1 VETAEARLDALSI
14 LERQVLWL
22 STAIIHHANRVR
34 PNPGGMKVGGHQAS
48 SASMVSIMTSLWF
61 GHLRSQDR
69 VSVKPHASPVLH
81 AINYLLGELD
91 ESYLP
96 TLRAFGGL
104 QSYPSRVKDP
114 DPVDY
119 STGSVGIGATAPIWG
134 AVARRYLGSHF
145 PGDEAT
151 PRQYSLLGDAELD
164 EGAVWEAIVD
174 PGVAE
179 LGEIVW
185 VVDVN
190 RQSLDRV
197 VPLIAAGRLRG
208 MFTAA
213 GWQVITLKYGRLLDK
228 LFAQPGGD
236 ALRYRIDAMP
246 NPEYQRL
253 LRCHP
258 DELRRRLPGG
268 DESVAA
274 LIAGLDDATL
284 AAAIRNLG
292 GHDLAALDEAYNAI
306 DDDRPTL
313 ILAYTIKGY
322 GLPIEGHP
330 QNHSALLTAE
340 QVNELAVQLG
350 ADADHPWRRWPAGT
364 EAAGLCAETA
374 RRLKRPPTP
383 QTPQHVPPQVPTDL
397 GRTPTGVATTQAAL
411 GRTLLDLAREA
422 PEAAGRVV
430 TVSPDVSSS
439 TNLGGWVNKVGV
451 WSARERTD
459 WFADDAETILH
470 WREKPTGQHI
480 ELGIAE
486 TNLVGL
492 LGELGATWS
501 RWGQP
506 LLPIGVLYDPFV
518 ERALEPWSFGIY
530 AGGQSI
536 LVGTPS
542 GVSLAPE
549 GGAHQSITTPSIG
562 VEQPGCTTYEPAFAL
577 DTEWCLLASLA
588 RLGRAGGCSAYLR
601 LSTRPVSQKLA
612 DVPADPAAR
621 ERRRRQVVAGAY
633 PLRREGLAALS
644 DDQLLGIIAAT
655 RRMESRI
662 AWTQLAA
669 IREFA
674 ARRGAAARVGGPS
687 RSGRDGFAADELA
700 CELHLTAQ
708 SAVGQIAYAC
718 ALAGRLPA
726 TFAALAAG
734 QLDPVHARIIE
745 DEISILSP
753 ENAAKADEELA
764 RKAGSLT
771 YGQLRS
777 LAHRLV
783 LKLDPEAARKRKE
796 AARRDA
802 HVRRFREASGN
813 AGMVARE
820 LPPDEVLASWQHVEQ
835 RALDLRAAGRRVV
848 ARAAGARC
856 PPLAS
861 PVGTYLRHHAYRIP
875 SRLGRFRSS
884 LLSWRGS
891 WRLEPHEPGGRRRGR
906 HRV

>member
-1 VETAEARLDALSI
+1 MAELRTEPTDLGTLGEI
-14 LERQVLWL
+14 ERQVLWL
-22 STAIIHHANRVR
+22 STAIVHHANRVR
-34 PNPGGMKVGGHQAS
+34 PNPGGLKVGGHQAS

-61 GHLRSQDR
+61 RHLRATDR

-96 TLRAFGGL
+96 TLRAFAGL

-134 AVARRYLGSHF
+134 AVARRYLNDRF
-145 PGDEAT
+145 AGDASQ
-151 PRQYSLLGDAELD
+151 PAGRQYSLLGDAELD

-179 LGEIVW
+179 LGEVVW

-197 VPLIAAGRLRG
+197 VPGMAADRLRG

-213 GWQVITLKYGRLLDK
+213 GWQVITLKYGRLLEE
-228 LFAQPGGD
+228 LFARAGGE
-236 ALRYRIDAMP
+236 ALRQRIDAMP

-253 LRCHP
+253 LRC
-258 DELRRRLPGG
+258 DAAELRRRLPAG
-268 DESVAA
+268 DASIAE
-274 LIAGLDDATL
+274 LIAGLDDTALTQ
-284 AAAIRNLG
+284 AIRNLG
-292 GHDLAALDEAYNAI
+292 GHDLVALDAAFDAI
-306 DDDRPTL
+306 SDDRPTI

-322 GLPIEGHP
+322 GLAVEGHP
-330 QNHSALLTAE
+330 QNHSALLTTE
-340 QVNELAVQLG
+340 QIGELAAQLG
-350 ADADHPWRRWPAGT
+350 TDADQPWRRPAPDS
-364 EAAGLCAETA
+364 AAGLLCEQTA
-374 RRLKRPPTP
+374 GRLRRPP
-383 QTPQHVPPQVPTDL
+383 VPPPVPPGLPADL

-411 GRTLLDLAREA
+411 GRALLDLTREA
-422 PEAAGRVV
+422 SEAARRVV

-451 WSARERTD
+451 WAARERRD

-486 TNLVGL
+486 TNMVGL

-506 LLPIGVLYDPFV
+506 LFPIGVLYDPFV

-549 GGAHQSITTPSIG
+549 GGVHQSITTPSIG
-562 VEQPGCTTYEPAFAL
+562 IEQPGCVSYEPAFAI

-588 RLGRAGGCSAYLR
+588 RLGRPGGSSAYLR

-612 DVPADPAAR
+612 AIPDDPAAR

-633 PLRREGLAALS
+633 PLRRAGHP
-644 DDQLLGIIAAT
+644 QVTIAA
-655 RRMESRI
+655 M
-662 AWTQLAA
+662 
-669 IREFA
+669 
-674 ARRGAAARVGGPS
+674 GAVVP
-687 RSGRDGFAADELA
+687 E
-700 CELHLTAQ
+700 
-708 SAVGQIAYAC
+708 
-718 ALAGRLPA
+718 
-726 TFAALAAG
+726 ALAAAERLEAVGVAADVVVVTSPGLLFRALRARQGLDTGTGEPTWILG
-734 QLDPVHARIIE
+734 QAFPADRATPLVTVLDGHPHTLAFLATINRVPHAALGVAQFGQSGSIE
-745 DEISILSP
+745 DLYRYNGIDTDSVIR
-753 ENAAKADEELA
+753 A
-764 RKAGSLT
+764 
-771 YGQLRS
+771 
-777 LAHRLV
+777 
-783 LKLDPEAARKRKE
+783 
-796 AARRDA
+796 
-802 HVRRFREASGN
+802 
-813 AGMVARE
+813 
-820 LPPDEVLASWQHVEQ
+820 
-835 RALDLRAAGRRVV
+835 ALDLAG
-848 ARAAGARC
+848 
-856 PPLAS
+856 S
-861 PVGTYLRHHAYRIP
+861 
-875 SRLGRFRSS
+875 
-884 LLSWRGS
+884 
-891 WRLEPHEPGGRRRGR
+891 
-906 HRV
+906 

>member
-1 VETAEARLDALSI
+1 MADVIQSPPQTDADTLGEI
-14 LERQVLWL
+14 ERQVLWL
-22 STAIIHHANRVR
+22 STAIIDHANRVR
-34 PNPGGMKVGGHQAS
+34 PNPSGMKVGGHQAS

-61 GHLRSQDR
+61 GHLRAQDR

-91 ESYLP
+91 ESHLP

-134 AVARRYLGSHF
+134 AVAQRYLSSHF
-145 PGDEAT
+145 PGDGAT
-151 PRQYSLLGDAELD
+151 TRQYSLLGDAELD

-174 PGVAE
+174 PAVAE
-179 LGEIVW
+179 LGEVVW

-197 VPLIAAGRLRG
+197 VPIIAAERLRG
-208 MFTAA
+208 MFAAA
-213 GWQVITLKYGRLLDK
+213 GWQVITLKYGRLLQE
-228 LFAQPGGD
+228 LFARPGGD
-236 ALRYRIDAMP
+236 PLRHRIDAMP

-253 LRCHP
+253 LRC
-258 DELRRRLPGG
+258 DAAELRRRLPGG
-268 DESVAA
+268 DESIAG

-292 GHDLAALDEAYNAI
+292 GHDLGALDEAYRAI
-306 DDDRPTL
+306 EDDRPTL

-330 QNHSALLTAE
+330 QNHAALLTAE
-340 QVNELAVQLG
+340 QIKQLAAHLG
-350 ADADHPWRRWPAGT
+350 ADADQPWRRFAPGSPPAQ
-364 EAAGLCAETA
+364 LCAQTA
-374 RRLKRPPTP
+374 ERLRRPHIPRHAPPE
-383 QTPQHVPPQVPTDL
+383 VPKDL
-397 GRTPTGVATTQAAL
+397 GRTPTGMATTQAAL
-411 GRTLLDLAREA
+411 GRALLDLTREA
-422 PEAAGRVV
+422 PEAAARVV

-486 TNLVGL
+486 GNLVGL
-492 LGELGATWS
+492 IGELGATWS
-501 RWGQP
+501 RWGEP
-506 LLPIGVLYDPFV
+506 LFPIGVLYDPFV

-562 VEQPGCTTYEPAFAL
+562 IEQPGCVSYEPAFAV

-588 RLGRAGGCSAYLR
+588 RLGRPEGSSAYLR

-612 DVPADPAAR
+612 GVPDDPAAR

-633 PLRREGLAALS
+633 PLRRAAA
-644 DDQLLGIIAAT
+644 GPAVTIAA
-655 RRMESRI
+655 M
-662 AWTQLAA
+662 
-669 IREFA
+669 
-674 ARRGAAARVGGPS
+674 GAVVP
-687 RSGRDGFAADELA
+687 E
-700 CELHLTAQ
+700 
-708 SAVGQIAYAC
+708 
-718 ALAGRLPA
+718 
-726 TFAALAAG
+726 ALAAADRLAEAGTPADVVCVTSPGLLFRALRARQGFPGPGPDQGEPWILEQAFPAARATPLVTVLDGHPHTLSFLATVNHVPHAALGVAQFG
-734 QLDPVHARIIE
+734 QSGSIE
-745 DEISILSP
+745 DLYQHHGIDTDSI
-753 ENAAKADEELA
+753 
-764 RKAGSLT
+764 
-771 YGQLRS
+771 
-777 LAHRLV
+777 
-783 LKLDPEAARKRKE
+783 
-796 AARRDA
+796 
-802 HVRRFREASGN
+802 VRA
-813 AGMVARE
+813 
-820 LPPDEVLASWQHVEQ
+820 
-835 RALDLRAAGRRVV
+835 ALDL
-848 ARAAGARC
+848 
-856 PPLAS
+856 
-861 PVGTYLRHHAYRIP
+861 IP
-875 SRLGRFRSS
+875 
-884 LLSWRGS
+884 
-891 WRLEPHEPGGRRRGR
+891 
-906 HRV
+906 